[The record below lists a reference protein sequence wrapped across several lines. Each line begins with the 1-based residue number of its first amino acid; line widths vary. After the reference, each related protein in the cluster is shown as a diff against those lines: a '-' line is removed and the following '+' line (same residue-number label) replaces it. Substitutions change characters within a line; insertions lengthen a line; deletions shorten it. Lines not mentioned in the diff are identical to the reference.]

1 MRPEV
6 ARPETSRYAALMG
19 NPFANPTYRRLFG
32 AQVLSLLG
40 SGLTTVALGLLTFE
54 LAGAAAGA
62 ALGTALFIK
71 MIAYVGL
78 SPVAG
83 ALAGQVPRRGFLVSL
98 DLIRA
103 AFILFLPFVTQLWQV
118 YALILLFQ
126 AASALFTPTYQATLP
141 DVLPDE
147 ETYTRAL
154 SLSRLAYE
162 LETLLSPVLA
172 GALLLLVSFHW
183 LFLGTALGFL
193 GSALLIL
200 AGPLPEVAAGAQAS
214 FARRLT
220 WGVQIYM
227 RTPRLRG
234 LLALTFAVAAGGAF
248 VLVNTVVLVRG
259 TLERPESNLAW
270 ALGAYGAGAMLA
282 ALVLPHI
289 LKVHNDRR
297 VMILGTILHLAALGG
312 FAAVA
317 ATIGATWALLL
328 ICWSLAGLGASAVLT
343 PVGRLLRRS
352 AHTEDRPALFAAQF
366 ALSHACWLVAY
377 PLAGFGGVWMG
388 LPAVLAVLMTLGA
401 LGLVLAWRV
410 WPADT
415 ALSLPHQHPDLPSDH
430 PHLAGHQGH
439 HSHPFIIDADHP
451 HWPVER

>member
-1 MRPEV
+1 M
-6 ARPETSRYAALMG
+6 AS
-19 NPFANPTYRRLFG
+19 PFANATYRRLFG

-54 LAGAAAGA
+54 LAGAEAGA

-83 ALAGQVPRRGFLVSL
+83 ALAGRVPRRGFLVGL
-98 DLIRA
+98 DMVRA
-103 AFILFLPFVTQLWQV
+103 TFILLLPFVTQLWQIYV
-118 YALILLFQ
+118 LIFWFQ

-141 DVLPDE
+141 DVLPEE

-162 LETLLSPVLA
+162 LENLLSPVLA
-172 GALLLLVSFHW
+172 GALLLVVSFHW

-193 GSALLIL
+193 GSALLVL
-200 AGPLPEVAAGAQAS
+200 SGSLPEAAANTQTS
-214 FARRLT
+214 FAKRLT

-234 LLALTFAVAAGGAF
+234 LLALTFSIAAGGAF

-259 TLERPESNLAW
+259 ALERPESHLAW
-270 ALGAYGAGAMLA
+270 ALGAYGAGAMVA
-282 ALVLPHI
+282 ALLLPRVLEGHT
-289 LKVHNDRR
+289 DRL
-297 VMILGTILHLAALGG
+297 VMTLGATLHLAALGG

-317 ATIGATWALLL
+317 TAMGAKWPLLL
-328 ICWSLAGLGASAVLT
+328 ICWGLAGLGASAVLT
-343 PVGRLLRRS
+343 PAGRLLRRS
-352 AHTEDRPALFAAQF
+352 TNAEDRPALFAAQF
-366 ALSHACWLVAY
+366 ALSHACWLVTY
-377 PLAGFGGVWMG
+377 PLAGLGGVWMG
-388 LPAVLAVLMTLGA
+388 LTETLAILVMLGVIS
-401 LGLVLAWRV
+401 LVVARRI

-415 ALSLPHQHPDLPSDH
+415 ALSLPHQHPDLPLDH
-430 PHLAGHQGH
+430 PHLAGHGGH
-439 HSHPFIIDADHP
+439 HSHPFVIDAHHP